1 MPAVLR
7 ALRRVGRTWV
17 SLLGALLLAASLA
30 AAAAGPAVAPQSPVT
45 IAIGDRLQAPNGR
58 HWFGTD
64 QYGRD
69 VLSRALWGSRY
80 SVGAALT
87 AVTVATVAGGL
98 LGLLGGYNGGRVDWV
113 IMRAADVFLAFP
125 ALLLAIGVAA
135 VLGAGMKSIVI
146 ALAIVYAPRMARVMR
161 GAALPVRQMEYIEAA
176 RSGGAGPGRVLM
188 RHVMP
193 NCVPAMIVQGSISF
207 SQILLAEAALSF
219 LGLGEPPPT
228 PTWGAM
234 LSEGKDFLTTA
245 PWVSIF
251 PGLCISACVLGLN
264 LVGDTLRDVL
274 DPRLS

>member
-1 MPAVLR
+1 MPPTLR
-7 ALRRVGRTWV
+7 AVGRLGRTWV
-17 SLLGALLLAASLA
+17 SLLGAVLLAVSIA
-30 AAAAGPAVAPQSPVT
+30 AAVAGPAVAPRSPID
-45 IAIGDRLQAPNGR
+45 IAIRDRLQAPSGG

-80 SVGAALT
+80 SIGAAFT
-87 AVTVATVAGGL
+87 AVTVATVGGGL
-98 LGLLGGYNGGRVDWV
+98 AGLLGGYHGGRVDWV
-113 IMRAADVFLAFP
+113 IMRASDVFLAFP

-135 VLGAGMKSIVI
+135 VLGSGMKSIVI

-161 GAALPVRQMEYIEAA
+161 GAALPVRQMEYIDAA
-176 RSGGAGPGRVLM
+176 RSEGAGAGRVLL
-188 RHVMP
+188 RHVLP
-193 NCVPAMIVQGSISF
+193 NCIPALIVQGSISF

>member
-1 MPAVLR
+1 MRPILR
-7 ALRRVGRTWV
+7 VFRRAGRTWV
-17 SLLGALLLAASLA
+17 SAIGALLLAASIA
-30 AAAAGPAVAPQSPVT
+30 AAVAGPAVAPGSPIT
-45 IAIGDRLQAPNGR
+45 IAIRDRLQAPNAR

-69 VLSRALWGSRY
+69 VLARALWGSRY
-80 SVGAALT
+80 SIGAAFT
-87 AVTVATVAGGL
+87 AVTLGTAVGGL
-98 LGLLGGYNGGRVDWV
+98 LGLLGGYHGGRADWV
-113 IMRAADVFLAFP
+113 IMRASDVFLAFP

-135 VLGAGMKSIVI
+135 VLGSGMKSIVI

-176 RSGGAGPGRVLM
+176 RSEGAGAGRILL
-188 RHVMP
+188 RHVLP
-193 NCVPAMIVQGSISF
+193 NCIPALIVQGSISF

-245 PWVSIF
+245 PWVAIF
-251 PGLCISACVLGLN
+251 PGLCISAAVLGLN

>member
-1 MPAVLR
+1 MRPILR
-7 ALRRVGRTWV
+7 VFRRAGRTWV
-17 SLLGALLLAASLA
+17 SVIGALLLAASIA
-30 AAAAGPAVAPQSPVT
+30 AAVAGPAVAPGSP
-45 IAIGDRLQAPNGR
+45 IAIAIPDRLEAPNAR

-69 VLSRALWGSRY
+69 VLSRTLWGGRY
-80 SVGAALT
+80 SIGAAFT
-87 AVTVATVAGGL
+87 AVMLGTVVGGL
-98 LGLLGGYNGGRVDWV
+98 LGLLGGYHGGRADWV
-113 IMRAADVFLAFP
+113 IMRASDVFLAFP

-135 VLGAGMKSIVI
+135 VLGSGMKSIVI

-176 RSGGAGPGRVLM
+176 RSEGAGAGRILL
-188 RHVMP
+188 RHVLP
-193 NCVPAMIVQGSISF
+193 NCIPALIVQGSISF

-251 PGLCISACVLGLN
+251 PGLCISAAVLGLN